1 MWRRRHLVMRRLR
14 ATESTCPHNA
24 EERNPVYT
32 DRQAPE
38 DRRPP
43 CTACVGHR
51 VGHWSFTQ
59 ALRRGQWV
67 QLRCELQ
74 LLPPLR
80 RVPSYDAAAS
90 QPAFELRAP
99 RLEHGDRAP
108 LGSSE
113 RGAPGLI
120 VLKRRGAA

>member
-1 MWRRRHLVMRRLR
+1 M
-14 ATESTCPHNA
+14 N
-24 EERNPVYT
+24 
-32 DRQAPE
+32 QAPSL
-38 DRRPP
+38 DASRM
-43 CTACVGHR
+43 GL
-51 VGHWSFTQ
+51 GHWSFTQ

-99 RLEHGDRAP
+99 RLEHGDRTRWAAVNVATQVS
-108 LGSSE
+108 LFSN
-113 RGAPGLI
+113 AAAQ
-120 VLKRRGAA
+120 RRPH